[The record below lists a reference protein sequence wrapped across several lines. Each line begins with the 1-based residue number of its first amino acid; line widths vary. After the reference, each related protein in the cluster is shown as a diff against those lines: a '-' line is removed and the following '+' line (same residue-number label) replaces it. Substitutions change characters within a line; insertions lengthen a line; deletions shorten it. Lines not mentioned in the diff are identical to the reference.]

1 MTAEKHQ
8 RPSNT
13 QLTCNSAASV
23 GIGWLAHRIDDKPTR
38 LAASKTHWNRT
49 NVYVTERIV
58 SHQADSPGNKID
70 CANHQIPITRCL
82 VAQDW
87 L

>member
-8 RPSNT
+8 LPSNT
-13 QLTCNSAASV
+13 QLTCNFAASMDTAR
-23 GIGWLAHRIDDKPTR
+23 LARRIDGKPTC
-38 LAASKTHWNRT
+38 LAASETHGSRT

-58 SHQADSPGNKID
+58 SHQADNPDNKID

-82 VAQDW
+82 IAQDW